1 MNDVVLMTP
10 DIASTQ
16 AGVKM
21 AMQIDLAP
29 QSSDFRAL
37 TRHLC
42 QALLKIASVDP
53 HDFACVLLPGDDATI
68 LEATLQTVIPNH
80 DACVLVAVNGMAGTQ
95 IVAQL
100 EYLNIPHVVVVT
112 PQNQVLDQAAI
123 IKQWHQHPA
132 ISHFIMCHQDPTA
145 GVLNPLTPL
154 IGQLHRAGV
163 TTIVDARATFG
174 GIPINCEALGIDYLI
189 TVFHHALHSVPG
201 FGAVLANR
209 RKIATT
215 QGYARSLALDLYEQ
229 LAMMTLFDG
238 AWRPGAPVQSV
249 IAADRA
255 VSTLLATGGV
265 AKRYQHLRQLQQHLA
280 LGMAAFGF
288 SPICSPMVQS
298 PLMTAFAYPKQ
309 SFNDQAF
316 AEALHKRG
324 FEIAS
329 GIANRPSFRVA
340 TWGLVDE
347 SELDAFLT
355 AVKQITQPARA

>member
-1 MNDVVLMTP
+1 
-10 DIASTQ
+10 
-16 AGVKM
+16 
-21 AMQIDLAP
+21 
-29 QSSDFRAL
+29 
-37 TRHLC
+37 
-42 QALLKIASVDP
+42 
-53 HDFACVLLPGDDATI
+53 
-68 LEATLQTVIPNH
+68 
-80 DACVLVAVNGMAGTQ
+80 MAGTQ

-215 QGYARSLALDLYEQ
+215 Q
-229 LAMMTLFDG
+229 AM
-238 AWRPGAPVQSV
+238 R
-249 IAADRA
+249 
-255 VSTLLATGGV
+255 
-265 AKRYQHLRQLQQHLA
+265 
-280 LGMAAFGF
+280 
-288 SPICSPMVQS
+288 
-298 PLMTAFAYPKQ
+298 
-309 SFNDQAF
+309 
-316 AEALHKRG
+316 EALPL
-324 FEIAS
+324 IYMNNS
-329 GIANRPSFRVA
+329 P
-340 TWGLVDE
+340 
-347 SELDAFLT
+347 
-355 AVKQITQPARA
+355 